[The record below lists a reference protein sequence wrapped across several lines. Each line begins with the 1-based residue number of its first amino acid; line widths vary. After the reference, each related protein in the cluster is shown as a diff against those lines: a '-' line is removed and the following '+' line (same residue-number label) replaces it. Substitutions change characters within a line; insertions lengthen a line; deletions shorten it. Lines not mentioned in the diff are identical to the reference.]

1 MTVLVVTNDFP
12 PHIGGI
18 ESFVAQACGFL
29 DDDVAVLTSTAPGSA
44 AWDADATYPI
54 ERLPGPLLPTP
65 AVGRAA
71 ARLLHRSG
79 ADRVLFGAAA
89 PLALLAPALR
99 AAGAERIVALT
110 HGHETWW
117 ATLPGS
123 RSLLRRIGDQVDVLT
138 TISDY
143 VSVRIV
149 AALSP
154 EGRAKLVRLPP
165 PVDLAMFAPG
175 AVGARERDHVRRVVS
190 VGRMVKRKGF
200 DTLLRAWSL
209 LPSLLGAGSG
219 QYDLRPDDLR
229 PDDLGSYELV
239 LVGDGP
245 ERERLTRLAARTGQQ
260 NIRFTGALNRSGV
273 RAELQRSAVFAFPV
287 RTRLGGLDPEG
298 LGLAP
303 LEAAACGLPVVVGR
317 SGGAP
322 ETVRHGRTGYVVDP
336 DDPYELAG
344 RLAQLLA
351 NPDHA
356 HALGVAGRVFVGERY
371 GSEQARHVLRSALEL
386 PKGMSDG

>member
-29 DDDVAVLTSTAPGSA
+29 DDDVAVLTSTAPGAA
-44 AWDADATYPI
+44 AWDADAGYPI
-54 ERLPGPLLPTP
+54 ERLPGPLLPTR

-71 ARLLHRSG
+71 VSLLRRSG

-89 PLALLAPALR
+89 PLALLAPTLR

-123 RSLLRRIGDQVDVLT
+123 RALLRRIGDQVDVLT

-143 VSVRIV
+143 ASVRI
-149 AALSP
+149 AAGLSP
-154 EGRAKLVRLPP
+154 AGRTKLVRLPP
-165 PVDLAMFAPG
+165 PVDLATFAPPSDDAG
-175 AVGARERDHVRRVVS
+175 RQDHVRRVIS
-190 VGRMVKRKGF
+190 VGRMVRRKGF
-200 DTLLRAWSL
+200 DTLLQAWL
-209 LPSLLGAGSG
+209 LLTNML
-219 QYDLRPDDLR
+219 DDR
-229 PDDLGSYELV
+229 SEPYELV

-245 ERERLTRLAARTGQQ
+245 QRRRLAQQ
-260 NIRFTGALNRSGV
+260 ATQSSLRNVRFTGALHRSGV
-273 RAELQRSAVFAFPV
+273 RDELRRGAVFAFPV

-322 ETVRHGRTGYVVDP
+322 ETVHHGRTGYVIEP

-344 RLAQLLA
+344 RLAQLLTD
-351 NPDHA
+351 PDHA
-356 HALGVAGRVFVGERY
+356 AALGVAGRVFVGERY
-371 GSEQARHVLRSALEL
+371 GSEQARRTLRSALQL
-386 PKGMSDG
+386 PKGMPDG